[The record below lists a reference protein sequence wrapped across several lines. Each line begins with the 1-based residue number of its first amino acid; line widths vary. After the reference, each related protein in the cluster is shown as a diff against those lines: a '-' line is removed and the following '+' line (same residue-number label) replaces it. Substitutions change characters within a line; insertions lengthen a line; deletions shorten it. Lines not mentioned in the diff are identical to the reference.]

1 MARSAENSTRRLVGA
16 GRRVG
21 TGVGGSTE
29 CPKSENVAFRLDLF
43 LLLGRSRAVSHC
55 LNDS

>member
-1 MARSAENSTRRLVGA
+1 MTRSAENNTRRLVGA

-29 CPKSENVAFRLDLF
+29 RPKSENLVFKLDLF
-43 LLLGRSRAVSHC
+43 LLLAAHV
-55 LNDS
+55 L